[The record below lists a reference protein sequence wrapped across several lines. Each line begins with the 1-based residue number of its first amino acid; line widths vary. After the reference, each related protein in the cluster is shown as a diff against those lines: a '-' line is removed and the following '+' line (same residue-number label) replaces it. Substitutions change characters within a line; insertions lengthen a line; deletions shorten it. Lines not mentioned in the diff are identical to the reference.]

1 MSLIDKVD
9 ELKVVVGENELK
21 RIIEF
26 AKKHELR
33 SDSTFGYDNETK
45 KINRR
50 LFFVELWQIESDDVM
65 EEFDNLLNNELG
77 VEYAYGRDSYWFLTK
92 KI

>member
-50 LFFVELWQIESDDVM
+50 LFYVELWQIESDDVM